1 MREQRDYFLRIGSIM
16 TKVLD
21 QINTSRDVKKLDP
34 EELEKLCQELREE
47 IISTVSKTGGHL
59 ASNLG
64 VIELTAALH
73 YVFDFPNDKVVW
85 DVGHQSY
92 AHKLLTGRRDRF
104 HTLRQ
109 YEGISGFPKRD
120 ESPYDAF
127 DSGHSGTSISSALGM
142 AEARRLKAQG
152 GRIIAVIGDGS
163 MTAGVAFEGLNQAGD
178 IDQNLIVILND
189 NEMSIS
195 RNVGA
200 LSSYLN
206 RLMTGQFVNR
216 FRDDMKNFLEKT
228 VPGIGKSVLRFAKQA
243 EESFKGLLV
252 PGLLFEELGMKY
264 IGPIDGHRLDYLIE
278 TFQNIKKL
286 RGPIL
291 VHVITKKGKG
301 YPPAEKNPD
310 RFHGISPFV
319 IETGEPRS
327 SSKKNPVSY
336 TEVFGETLCQL
347 ARQNKR
353 IIAITA
359 AMQSGTGL
367 EEFSRQ
373 FPDRF
378 YDIGIAEQHAVTF
391 AAGLALEGMKPVV
404 AIYST
409 FLQRAYDQVL
419 QDVCLQ
425 NLPVVLALDR
435 GGIVGE
441 DGPTHQGLFD
451 FSYLRH
457 IPNLIVMVP
466 KDENEFQHMIKTA
479 TECSAPIAFRYPRG
493 KGEGV
498 TRETSLQSI
507 DIGKGEVL
515 REGRDLLIIAIGVT
529 VYPALRA
536 AEKLQDK
543 GIQATVINARFLKP
557 LDGDL
562 LCYWAKKTG
571 RVLTVEENILQGGFG
586 SAVLELFQER
596 GLFSIQVKRLGIPDL
611 FLEHGPQ
618 ALLRGKYGID
628 EAGILRGA
636 TEMFEES
643 RSNSIQSGQT
653 ETLVG
658 SALSNLK

>member
-1 MREQRDYFLRIGSIM
+1 MSKL
-16 TKVLD
+16 LD
-21 QINTSRDVKKLDP
+21 QIECPFDVKKLDP
-34 EELEKLCQELREE
+34 EELERLCSELREE
-47 IISTVSKTGGHL
+47 ILSTVSKNGGHL

-64 VIELTAALH
+64 VVELTVALH
-73 YVFDFPNDKVVW
+73 YVFDFPRDKVIW

-92 AHKLLTGRRDRF
+92 THKILTGRKDRF

-142 AEARRLKAQG
+142 AEARRQKG
-152 GRIIAVIGDGS
+152 EEGKMIALIGDGS
-163 MTAGVAFEGLNQAGD
+163 MTAGLAFEGLNQSGH
-178 IDQNLIVILND
+178 IDRDLIVILND

-195 RNVGA
+195 PNVGA

-216 FRDDMKNFLEKT
+216 FREDFKAFLET
-228 VPGIGKSVLRFAKQA
+228 LPRIGKSALRFAKQA
-243 EESFKGLLV
+243 EESLKGLLM

-278 TFQNIKKL
+278 TFQNVKKL

-291 VHVITKKGKG
+291 IHVITKKGKG
-301 YPPAEKNPD
+301 YPPAEKNPAQYHSVPP
-310 RFHGISPFV
+310 FH
-319 IETGEPRS
+319 IETGEPKQGS
-327 SSKKNPVSY
+327 IGNPPTY
-336 TEVFGETLCQL
+336 TQVFGETLCQL
-347 ARQNKR
+347 AKENKHL
-353 IIAITA
+353 IAITA

-367 EEFSRQ
+367 ERFAKE

-409 FLQRAYDQVL
+409 FLQRAYDQIL
-419 QDVCLQ
+419 QDVGLQ
-425 NLPVVLALDR
+425 NLPVVFALDR

-457 IPNLIVMVP
+457 IPNLIIMVP
-466 KDENEFQHMIKTA
+466 KDEDELQQMMKTA
-479 TECSAPIAFRYPRG
+479 IECPSPVAFRYPRG

-498 TRETSLQSI
+498 KRNPVLRSI
-507 DIGKGEVL
+507 EIGKGEVL
-515 REGRDLLIIAIGVT
+515 REGGDMLILAIGTT
-529 VYPALRA
+529 VYPSIRA
-536 AEKLQDK
+536 AERLEAS
-543 GIQATVINARFLKP
+543 GIHAAVINTRFLKP

-562 LCYWAKKTG
+562 IGEWARKIGKI
-571 RVLTVEENILQGGFG
+571 LTVEENVLQGGFG
-586 SAVLELFQER
+586 SAVLELLQEK
-596 GLFSIQVKRLGIPDL
+596 GLSSVHVKRLGIPDL
-611 FLEHGPQ
+611 FVEHGPPS
-618 ALLRGKYGID
+618 LLRAKYGID
-628 EAGILRGA
+628 EAGIYRA
-636 TEMFEES
+636 VKEMVEKES
-643 RSNSIQSGQT
+643 SPSLHSRQTRNSVKRVIRNS
-653 ETLVG
+653 
-658 SALSNLK
+658 K

>member
-1 MREQRDYFLRIGSIM
+1 MA
-16 TKVLD
+16 KVLD
-21 QINTSRDVKKLDP
+21 QINTSRDVKKLDT
-34 EELEKLCQELREE
+34 EELEQLCHE
-47 IISTVSKTGGHL
+47 IRKEILSVVSKNGGHL

-64 VIELTAALH
+64 VVELTIALH
-73 YVFDFPNDKVVW
+73 YVFDFPRDKVVW

-92 AHKLLTGRRDRF
+92 VHKLLTGRRDRF

-109 YEGISGFPKRD
+109 YGGISGFPKRE

-142 AEARRLKAQG
+142 AEARRLRGKEG
-152 GRIIAVIGDGS
+152 KVIAVIGDGS
-163 MTAGVAFEGLNQAGD
+163 MTAGLAFEGLNQTGH
-178 IDQNLIVILND
+178 IDQDLIVILND

-195 RNVGA
+195 PNVGA

-206 RLMTGQFVNR
+206 RLMTGEFAYR
-216 FRDDMKNFLEKT
+216 FRSEIKNFLESLPPR
-228 VPGIGKSVLRFAKQA
+228 VGKKLLHFAKHA
-243 EESFKGLLV
+243 EESLKGLLI
-252 PGLLFEELGMKY
+252 PGLLFEELGLQY
-264 IGPIDGHRLDYLIE
+264 IGPIDGHRMDYLIE

-291 VHVITKKGKG
+291 VHVITQKGKG
-301 YPPAEKNPD
+301 YPPAETSPD
-310 RFHGISPFV
+310 RFHGVPPFV
-319 IETGEPRS
+319 IETGEIRS
-327 SSKKNPVSY
+327 GQGNPPSY

-347 ARQNKR
+347 ARENR
-353 IIAITA
+353 RLVAITA

-367 EEFSRQ
+367 EEFARC

-425 NLPVVLALDR
+425 NLPVVFALDR

-457 IPNLIVMVP
+457 IPNLVIMAP

-479 TECSAPIAFRYPRG
+479 TECPFPTAFRYPRG
-493 KGEGV
+493 KGLGV
-498 TRETSLQSI
+498 KREEPLHPI
-507 DIGKGEVL
+507 DIGKGELL
-515 REGRDLLIIAIGVT
+515 REGQDVVIIAIGST

-536 AEKLQDK
+536 AEKLAEA
-543 GIQATVINARFLKP
+543 GIRAAVINSRFLKP
-557 LDGDL
+557 LDGTL
-562 LCYWAKKTG
+562 LCDWAKRTG
-571 RVLTVEENILQGGFG
+571 RVLTVEENVLQGGFG
-586 SAVLELFQER
+586 SAVLELFHEK
-596 GLFSIQVKRLGIPDL
+596 GLGSIQVRRLGIPDT

-618 ALLRGKYGID
+618 ALLREKYGID
-628 EAGILRGA
+628 ENGIMNGVRK
-636 TEMFEES
+636 MFEGEWS
-643 RSNSIQSGQT
+643 
-653 ETLVG
+653 G
-658 SALSNLK
+658 SASTSQSETSESHHFHDPE

>member
-1 MREQRDYFLRIGSIM
+1 M

-21 QINTSRDVKKLDP
+21 QINTSYDVKKLDL
-34 EELEKLCQELREE
+34 EELERLCHEIREE
-47 IISTVSKTGGHL
+47 ILSTVSKTGGHL
-59 ASNLG
+59 ASSLG
-64 VIELTAALH
+64 VVELTTVLH
-73 YVFDFPNDKVVW
+73 YVFDFPRDKLVW

-92 AHKLLTGRRDRF
+92 AHKLLTGRKDRF

-142 AEARRLKAQG
+142 AEARRLKG
-152 GRIIAVIGDGS
+152 EEGKIIAVIGDGS
-163 MTAGVAFEGLNQAGD
+163 MTAGLAFEGLNQTGH
-178 IDQNLIVILND
+178 IDQDLIVILND

-216 FRDDMKNFLEKT
+216 FRNDMKDFLET
-228 VPGIGKSVLRFAKQA
+228 LPGIGKSVLRFAKQA
-243 EESFKGLLV
+243 EESLKGLLM
-252 PGLLFEELGMKY
+252 PGLLFEELGLKY

-286 RGPIL
+286 KGPIL

-301 YPPAEKNPD
+301 YPPAETNPD
-310 RFHGISPFV
+310 RFHGVPPFV
-319 IETGEPRS
+319 IETGELRNDQ
-327 SSKKNPVSY
+327 KNPPTY

-347 ARQNKR
+347 ARENKR
-353 IIAITA
+353 LIAITA
-359 AMQSGTGL
+359 AMQNGTGL
-367 EEFSRQ
+367 EEFARR

-409 FLQRAYDQVL
+409 FLQRAYDQIL

-425 NLPVVLALDR
+425 NLPVIFALDR

-441 DGPTHQGLFD
+441 DGPTHHGLFD

-457 IPNLIVMVP
+457 IPNMIVMVP
-466 KDENEFQHMIKTA
+466 KDENEFQDMIKTA
-479 TECSAPIAFRYPRG
+479 TECPLPVAFRYPRG
-493 KGEGV
+493 KGRGV
-498 TRETSLQSI
+498 RREVPLQSI

-515 REGRDLLIIAIGVT
+515 REGQDILIIAIGST
-529 VYPALRA
+529 VYPSLRA
-536 AEKLQDK
+536 AERLADV
-543 GIQATVINARFLKP
+543 GIQAAVINSRFLKP
-557 LDGDL
+557 LDGTL
-562 LCYWAKKTG
+562 LCDWAKRTG
-571 RVLTVEENILQGGFG
+571 KVLTVEENVLQGGFG

-596 GLFSIQVKRLGIPDL
+596 GIFSIQVKRLGIPDT
-611 FLEHGPQ
+611 FVEHGPQ
-618 ALLRGKYGID
+618 TLLREKYGID
-628 EAGILRGA
+628 EKGIFKGVM
-636 TEMFEES
+636 EMFEEERLESSHSSQVETSLS
-643 RSNSIQSGQT
+643 R
-653 ETLVG
+653 
-658 SALSNLK
+658 ALPNPK

>member
-1 MREQRDYFLRIGSIM
+1 M
-16 TKVLD
+16 KVLD
-21 QINTSRDVKKLDP
+21 QIHISHDVKKLDL
-34 EELEKLCQELREE
+34 EELERLCHEMREE
-47 IISTVSKTGGHL
+47 ILSTVSKTGGHL

-64 VIELTAALH
+64 VVELTAAL
-73 YVFDFPNDKVVW
+73 YFVFDFPKDKLIW

-92 AHKLLTGRRDRF
+92 AHKLLTGRRNRF

-142 AEARRLKAQG
+142 AEARRLKG
-152 GRIIAVIGDGS
+152 EEGRIIAVIGDGS
-163 MTAGVAFEGLNQAGD
+163 MTAGLAFEGLNQAGHV
-178 IDQNLIVILND
+178 DQDLIVILND

-216 FRDDMKNFLEKT
+216 FRDDMKAFLET
-228 VPGIGKSVLRFAKQA
+228 LPGIGKSVLRFAKQA
-243 EESFKGLLV
+243 EESLKGLLM
-252 PGLLFEELGMKY
+252 PGLLFEELGLKY

-278 TFQNIKKL
+278 TFQNVKKL

-291 VHVITKKGKG
+291 IHVITKKGKG
-301 YPPAEKNPD
+301 YPPAEMNPD
-310 RFHGISPFV
+310 RFHGVPPFV
-319 IETGEPRS
+319 IETGELKSAPH
-327 SSKKNPVSY
+327 KNPPTY

-347 ARQNKR
+347 AREDKGLV
-353 IIAITA
+353 AITA

-367 EEFSRQ
+367 EEFAGK

-409 FLQRAYDQVL
+409 FLQRAYDQVV

-425 NLPVVLALDR
+425 NLPVVFALDR

-441 DGPTHQGLFD
+441 DGPTHHGLFD

-479 TECSAPIAFRYPRG
+479 TECRMPVAFRYPRG
-493 KGEGV
+493 RGMGV
-498 TRETSLQSI
+498 KREATLQAI

-515 REGRDLLIIAIGVT
+515 REGEDVLILAIGST
-529 VYPALRA
+529 VYPSLRA
-536 AEKLQDK
+536 AEKLAEA
-543 GIQATVINARFLKP
+543 GTHAAVINSRFLKP
-557 LDGDL
+557 LDANL
-562 LCYWAKKTG
+562 LCDWAK
-571 RVLTVEENILQGGFG
+571 RVGKVVTVEENVLQGGFG

-596 GLFSIQVKRLGIPDL
+596 GLSSIQVKRLGIPDL
-611 FLEHGPQ
+611 FVEHGSQ
-618 ALLRGKYGID
+618 ALLREKYGID
-628 EAGILRGA
+628 ENGIFKGA
-636 TEMFEES
+636 KEVLEEE
-643 RSNSIQSGQT
+643 RS
-653 ETLVG
+653 G
-658 SALSNLK
+658 SVSTSHSKTSLNRAFPNPK

>member
-1 MREQRDYFLRIGSIM
+1 MIKM
-16 TKVLD
+16 LD
-21 QINTSRDVKKLDP
+21 QIKSTRDVKKLDL
-34 EELEKLCQELREE
+34 EELETLCQEIREE
-47 IISTVSKTGGHL
+47 ILSTVSKTGGHL
-59 ASNLG
+59 ASSLG
-64 VIELTAALH
+64 VVEMTAVLH
-73 YVFDFPNDKVVW
+73 YVFDFPRDKVVW

-142 AEARRLKAQG
+142 AEARRLKG
-152 GRIIAVIGDGS
+152 EEGRIIAVIGDGS
-163 MTAGVAFEGLNQAGD
+163 MTSGLAFEGLNQAGH
-178 IDQNLIVILND
+178 IDQDLIVILND

-206 RLMTGQFVNR
+206 RLMTGELVNR
-216 FRDDMKNFLEKT
+216 FRNDMKDFLET
-228 VPGIGKSVLRFAKQA
+228 LPGIGKSVLRFAKQA
-243 EESFKGLLV
+243 EESVKGFLM

-286 RGPIL
+286 KGPIL
-291 VHVITKKGKG
+291 VHVVTKKGKG
-301 YPPAEKNPD
+301 YPPAERNPD
-310 RFHGISPFV
+310 LFHGVPPFI
-319 IETGEPRS
+319 IETGELRND
-327 SSKKNPVSY
+327 SKKKPPTY

-347 ARQNKR
+347 AKENKR
-353 IIAITA
+353 LVAITA

-367 EEFSRQ
+367 EEFSRR

-425 NLPVVLALDR
+425 NLPVTFALDR

-441 DGPTHQGLFD
+441 DGPTHHGLFD

-457 IPNLIVMVP
+457 IPNMIVMVP

-479 TECSAPIAFRYPRG
+479 TEWPMPVAFRYPRG
-493 KGEGV
+493 RGEGAR
-498 TRETSLQSI
+498 REMPLRSI
-507 DIGKGEVL
+507 DMGKGEVL
-515 REGRDLLIIAIGVT
+515 RTGEDIVIIAIGST
-529 VYPALRA
+529 VYPSLRA
-536 AEKLQDK
+536 AERLAEV
-543 GIQATVINARFLKP
+543 GIQAAVINSRFLKP

-562 LCYWAKKTG
+562 LCDWAKRTG
-571 RVLTVEENILQGGFG
+571 KVLTVEENVIQGGFG
-586 SAVLELFQER
+586 SAVLELFQEK
-596 GLFSIQVKRLGIPDL
+596 GLFSIPVKRLGIPDT
-611 FLEHGPQ
+611 FVEHGPQ
-618 ALLRGKYGID
+618 ALLREKYGID
-628 EAGILRGA
+628 EKGILKGV
-636 TEMFEES
+636 ESMFEEE
-643 RSNSIQSGQT
+643 RSEAPPLSQAEAPRGR
-653 ETLVG
+653 
-658 SALSNLK
+658 ALTHPK

>member
-1 MREQRDYFLRIGSIM
+1 MM
-16 TKVLD
+16 KVLN
-21 QINTSRDVKKLDP
+21 QIHTSQDVKKLDL
-34 EELEKLCQELREE
+34 EELERLCHE
-47 IISTVSKTGGHL
+47 IRGEILSTVSKTGGHL
-59 ASNLG
+59 ASSLG
-64 VIELTAALH
+64 VVELTTVLH
-73 YVFDFPNDKVVW
+73 YVFDFPRDKLVW

-92 AHKLLTGRRDRF
+92 AHKLLTGRKDRF

-142 AEARRLKAQG
+142 AEARRLKG
-152 GRIIAVIGDGS
+152 EEGKIIAVIGDGS
-163 MTAGVAFEGLNQAGD
+163 MTAGLAFEGLNQTGH
-178 IDQNLIVILND
+178 IDQDLIVILND

-216 FRDDMKNFLEKT
+216 FRNDMKDFLET
-228 VPGIGKSVLRFAKQA
+228 LPGIGKSVLRFAKQA
-243 EESFKGLLV
+243 EESLKGLLM
-252 PGLLFEELGMKY
+252 PGLLFEELGLKY

-301 YPPAEKNPD
+301 YPPAEMNPD
-310 RFHGISPFV
+310 RFHGVPPFV
-319 IETGEPRS
+319 IETGELRNDQKSP
-327 SSKKNPVSY
+327 PTY

-347 ARQNKR
+347 ARENKR
-353 IIAITA
+353 LIAITA
-359 AMQSGTGL
+359 AMQNGTGL
-367 EEFSRQ
+367 EEFARE

-391 AAGLALEGMKPVV
+391 AAGLALEEMRPVV

-425 NLPVVLALDR
+425 NLPVVFALDR

-441 DGPTHQGLFD
+441 DGPTHHGLFD

-457 IPNLIVMVP
+457 IPNMIVMVP

-479 TECSAPIAFRYPRG
+479 MECPMPVAFRYPRG
-493 KGEGV
+493 KGMGV
-498 TRETSLQSI
+498 RREVSLQSI

-515 REGRDLLIIAIGVT
+515 REGQDILIIAIGST
-529 VYPALRA
+529 VYPSLRA
-536 AEKLQDK
+536 AERLADV
-543 GIQATVINARFLKP
+543 GIQAAVINSRFLKP
-557 LDGDL
+557 LDGNL
-562 LCYWAKKTG
+562 LCDWAKKTG
-571 RVLTVEENILQGGFG
+571 KVLTVEENVLQGGFG

-596 GLFSIQVKRLGIPDL
+596 GLFSIQVKRLGIPDI
-611 FLEHGPQ
+611 FVEHGSQ
-618 ALLRGKYGID
+618 ALLREKYGID
-628 EAGILRGA
+628 ENGIFKGVR
-636 TEMFEES
+636 EMFEEGRSESIHPSQAVASVS
-643 RSNSIQSGQT
+643 RVLPNP
-653 ETLVG
+653 
-658 SALSNLK
+658 K

>member
-1 MREQRDYFLRIGSIM
+1 MSG
-16 TKVLD
+16 VLD
-21 QINTSRDVKKLDP
+21 QIEFPIDVKKLDL
-34 EELEKLCQELREE
+34 EELGKLCREIREE
-47 IISTVSKTGGHL
+47 IISTVSRNGGHL

-64 VIELTAALH
+64 VVELTVALH
-73 YVFDFPNDKVVW
+73 HVFELPHDKVIW

-92 AHKLLTGRRDRF
+92 AHKILTGRRDRF

-142 AEARRLKAQG
+142 AEARRQRGEEGKV
-152 GRIIAVIGDGS
+152 IAVIGDGS
-163 MTAGVAFEGLNQAGD
+163 MTAGVAFEGLNQTGHV
-178 IDQNLIVILND
+178 DQDLIVILND

-195 RNVGA
+195 PNVGA

-216 FRDDMKNFLEKT
+216 FREDIKAFLDT
-228 VPGIGKSVLRFAKQA
+228 LPGIGKSVLRFAKQA
-243 EESFKGLLV
+243 EESLKGLLI
-252 PGLLFEELGMKY
+252 PGLLFEELGLKY

-301 YPPAEKNPD
+301 YPPAEMNPA
-310 RFHGISPFV
+310 RFHSVAPFV
-319 IETGEPRS
+319 VETGEPR
-327 SSKKNPVSY
+327 KDQIKNPPTY
-336 TEVFGETLCQL
+336 TEVFGDTLCQL
-347 ARQNKR
+347 AKENRR
-353 IIAITA
+353 LIAITA

-367 EEFSRQ
+367 EQFSKE

-425 NLPVVLALDR
+425 NLPVVFALDR

-441 DGPTHQGLFD
+441 DGPTHHGLFD

-457 IPNLIVMVP
+457 IPNLVIMVP
-466 KDENEFQHMIKTA
+466 KDEDEFQHMIKTA
-479 TECSAPIAFRYPRG
+479 VECPLPVAFRYPRG

-498 TRETSLQSI
+498 KRSDILKSI

-515 REGRDLLIIAIGVT
+515 RKGDDVLILAIGST
-529 VYPALRA
+529 VYPSLRA
-536 AEKLQDK
+536 AERLAQV
-543 GIQATVINARFLKP
+543 GINPAVINSRFLKP

-562 LCYWAKKTG
+562 LCDWAKRIGK
-571 RVLTVEENILQGGFG
+571 VLTVEENVLLGGFG

-596 GLFSIQVKRLGIPDL
+596 GLFSIRVKRLGIPDL
-611 FLEHGPQ
+611 FVEHGPQ
-618 ALLRGKYGID
+618 PLLRAKYGID
-628 EAGILRGA
+628 ENGILGA
-636 TEMFEES
+636 VQEMVGEEKS
-643 RSNSIQSGQT
+643 SPIRSNRDKASVRRAIP
-653 ETLVG
+653 
-658 SALSNLK
+658 NPK

>member
-1 MREQRDYFLRIGSIM
+1 MIKM
-16 TKVLD
+16 LD
-21 QINTSRDVKKLDP
+21 QIKSTRDVKKLDL
-34 EELEKLCQELREE
+34 EELETLCQEIREE
-47 IISTVSKTGGHL
+47 ILLTVSKTGGHL
-59 ASNLG
+59 ASSLG
-64 VIELTAALH
+64 VVEMTAVLH
-73 YVFDFPNDKVVW
+73 YVFDFPRDKVVW

-142 AEARRLKAQG
+142 AEARRLKG
-152 GRIIAVIGDGS
+152 EEGRIIAVIGDGS
-163 MTAGVAFEGLNQAGD
+163 MTAGLAFEGLNQAGH
-178 IDQNLIVILND
+178 IDQDLIVILND

-206 RLMTGQFVNR
+206 RLMTGELVNR
-216 FRDDMKNFLEKT
+216 FRNDMKDFLET
-228 VPGIGKSVLRFAKQA
+228 LPGIGKSVLRFAKQA
-243 EESFKGLLV
+243 EESVKGFLM

-286 RGPIL
+286 KGPIL
-291 VHVITKKGKG
+291 VHVVTKKGKG
-301 YPPAEKNPD
+301 YPPAERNPD
-310 RFHGISPFV
+310 LFHGVPPFI
-319 IETGEPRS
+319 IETGELRND
-327 SSKKNPVSY
+327 SKKKPPTY

-347 ARQNKR
+347 AKENKR
-353 IIAITA
+353 LVAITA

-367 EEFSRQ
+367 EEFSRR
-373 FPDRF
+373 FPERF

-425 NLPVVLALDR
+425 NLPVTFALDR

-441 DGPTHQGLFD
+441 DGPTHHGLFD

-457 IPNLIVMVP
+457 IPNMIVMVP

-479 TECSAPIAFRYPRG
+479 TEWPMPVAFRYPRG
-493 KGEGV
+493 RGEGAR
-498 TRETSLQSI
+498 REMPLRSI
-507 DIGKGEVL
+507 DMGKGEVL
-515 REGRDLLIIAIGVT
+515 RTGEDIVIIAIGST
-529 VYPALRA
+529 VYPSLRA
-536 AEKLQDK
+536 AERLAEV
-543 GIQATVINARFLKP
+543 GIQAAVINSRFLKP

-562 LCYWAKKTG
+562 LCDWAKRTG
-571 RVLTVEENILQGGFG
+571 KVLTVEENVIQGGFG
-586 SAVLELFQER
+586 SAVLELFQEK
-596 GLFSIQVKRLGIPDL
+596 GLFSIPVKRLGIPDT
-611 FLEHGPQ
+611 FVEHGPQ
-618 ALLRGKYGID
+618 ALLREKYGID
-628 EAGILRGA
+628 EKGIFKGV
-636 TEMFEES
+636 ESMFEEE
-643 RSNSIQSGQT
+643 RSEAPPLSQAEAPRGR
-653 ETLVG
+653 
-658 SALSNLK
+658 ALTHPK